1 VRDPRSALLQHDLVE
16 PVAELLRQ
24 VDRLLVRARDRVDG
38 IEPPRQPSEPAED
51 PSIFSV
57 IVSPSTCAMPFD
69 GRRVVMTPAET

>member
-1 VRDPRSALLQHDLVE
+1 
-16 PVAELLRQ
+16 
-24 VDRLLVRARDRVDG
+24 VDG

-57 IVSPSTCAMPFD
+57 IVSPSTGAMPFG